1 MGKAATWH
9 WTPGFSASGP
19 SSGAAGGRSTWV
31 ANRFPT
37 PNLPPQP
44 PAAAGSATVDPLRT
58 AVDDALRQPRWLLGF
73 SPLLEA
79 RFEAD
84 TAPARQRSLVIAGL
98 VTLFVYN
105 LFLVNDL
112 LTRPAVFPVAVAW
125 RLGFFTP
132 YGLLMLAL
140 IRRGL
145 PPFWREAAMSSTLP
159 MAMLAS
165 CMILRATP
173 APAATYDIF
182 VFSLVF
188 TAGNIVFRLRFVHA
202 LASSLA
208 ALLVAVVLGAT
219 HPAIPPDALPFALGL
234 LAGTA
239 VFTVLAA
246 LQAESAARHTHLL
259 MLRETLASQV
269 AQRSAS
275 TYAQLSHTDALTQVA
290 NRRAFDQA
298 LVQAWQAAG
307 DRQQQLALLMVD
319 LDHFKQFNDR
329 HGHPAGDRCLQQVAA
344 TLRGAVRDGDLVAR
358 MGGEEFA
365 VLLPHCSQ
373 AQAEWA
379 AERLR
384 QAVER
389 LALPHDG
396 LPGQPLV
403 TISLGAA
410 LARPAAGS
418 TSAGLLQRADE
429 ALYQAKRSGRNRWAQ
444 AAEAP
449 A

>member
-1 MGKAATWH
+1 
-9 WTPGFSASGP
+9 
-19 SSGAAGGRSTWV
+19 
-31 ANRFPT
+31 
-37 PNLPPQP
+37 
-44 PAAAGSATVDPLRT
+44 
-58 AVDDALRQPRWLLGF
+58 
-73 SPLLEA
+73 
-79 RFEAD
+79 
-84 TAPARQRSLVIAGL
+84 
-98 VTLFVYN
+98 
-105 LFLVNDL
+105 
-112 LTRPAVFPVAVAW
+112 
-125 RLGFFTP
+125 
-132 YGLLMLAL
+132 
-140 IRRGL
+140 
-145 PPFWREAAMSSTLP
+145 
-159 MAMLAS
+159 
-165 CMILRATP
+165 MILRATP